1 MIAFL
6 AILHSRAQRGRLWLI
21 QDFRNAMTGCALW
34 KKYDEE
40 VCTTSSFIDCP
51 AAEARTR
58 VELATLCCEL
68 YISMTLNA
76 VE

>member
-21 QDFRNAMTGCALW
+21 QDFRNAMTGCALR

-40 VCTTSSFIDCP
+40 LRIII
-51 AAEARTR
+51 
-58 VELATLCCEL
+58 LAYQLPGH
-68 YISMTLNA
+68 
-76 VE
+76 